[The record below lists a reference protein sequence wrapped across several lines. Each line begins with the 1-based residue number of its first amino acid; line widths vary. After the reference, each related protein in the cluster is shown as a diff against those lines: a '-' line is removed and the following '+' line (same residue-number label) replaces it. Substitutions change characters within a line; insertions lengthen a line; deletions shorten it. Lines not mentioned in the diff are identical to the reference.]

1 MQVYLPI
8 AEMSVNIFLVL
19 GIGIVVGW
27 LSGLF
32 GVGGGFLMTPLLMFL
47 GVSPAVA
54 VGTGANQI
62 VASSVA
68 GVMAHWR
75 RGNVDVRMG
84 MVLLV
89 GGLVG
94 SGIGVFL
101 FRWLRSV
108 GHIDLAI
115 ALCYVV
121 FLGTIGS
128 LMLGESLLATWRARR
143 PGHVPRDAVQEESG
157 HWADRLPLK
166 MTFHRS
172 RLYISVIPPF
182 LVGVLVGVLAAIMG
196 VGGGFVAVPAM
207 IYVLRMPTQVVIGT
221 SLFQVIFV
229 SANTAFLQA
238 LLNQTVDVMLALTL
252 LVGAVTGAQFGARF
266 GSRIKAE
273 QMRILLALLVL
284 AVCIRLAFDLM
295 VEPEELFILGGGG

>member
-47 GVSPAVA
+47 GVPPAVA

-68 GVMAHWR
+68 GVMTHWR

-84 MVLLV
+84 MVLLL
-89 GGLVG
+89 GGMAG
-94 SGIGVFL
+94 SGVGVLL
-101 FRWLRSV
+101 FRWLRSL

-115 ALCYVV
+115 ALCYVL
-121 FLGTIGS
+121 FLGTIGL
-128 LMLGESLLATWRARR
+128 LMLGESLVATWRSRR
-143 PGHVPRDAVQEESG
+143 PGHGIHDAGQDNSR

-166 MTFHRS
+166 MTFQRS
-172 RLYISVIPPF
+172 GLRISALLPF
-182 LVGVLVGVLAAIMG
+182 GIGALVGILAAIMG

-207 IYVLRMPTQVVIGT
+207 IYLLRMPTQVVIGT

-238 LLNQTVDVMLALTL
+238 WLNQTVDVMLTLTL

-273 QMRILLALLVL
+273 QMRVLLALLVL
-284 AVCIRLAFDLM
+284 SVCIRLAFDLM
-295 VEPEELFILGGGG
+295 VEPRDLFILGRGL

>member
-47 GVSPAVA
+47 GVPPVVA

-68 GVMAHWR
+68 GVMTHWR

-84 MVLLV
+84 MVLLL
-89 GGLVG
+89 GGVAG
-94 SGIGVFL
+94 SGVGVLL
-101 FRWLRSV
+101 FRWLRSL

-115 ALCYVV
+115 ALCYVL
-121 FLGTIGS
+121 FLGTIGL
-128 LMLGESLLATWRARR
+128 LMLGESLVATWRARR
-143 PGHVPRDAVQEESG
+143 PGHSMHDADQANPR
-157 HWADRLPLK
+157 HWADQLPLK
-166 MTFHRS
+166 MTFQRS
-172 RLYISVIPPF
+172 NLRISALLPF
-182 LVGVLVGVLAAIMG
+182 GIGALVGILAAIMG
-196 VGGGFVAVPAM
+196 VGGGFIAVPAM
-207 IYVLRMPTQVVIGT
+207 IYLLRMPTQVVIGT

-238 LLNQTVDVMLALTL
+238 WLNQTVDVMLTLTL

-284 AVCIRLAFDLM
+284 SVCIRLAFDLM
-295 VEPEELFILGGGG
+295 VEPGELFVLGRGL